1 MKPVIPALLLTF
13 FLTGVVGCNQQSS
26 APASS
31 PLPPPAVVTSAVKTQ
46 SVALGTHFVG
56 KTEAVAKVDLR
67 ARVQGFLK
75 ASHVQEGRLVE
86 AGTLMYEIEPD
97 RYEAQKAQ
105 AVAQVSADRA
115 RLADAR
121 AKLQRLEQL
130 SAKKLASRQDLDAAK
145 ATEQAAIAA
154 LQVSQAKVQQAELD
168 LSYTRIEAPITGFMG
183 ASAVDVG
190 NLVGGDGAVL
200 STLVDL
206 SAIDVTIHVSDKD
219 YLAFRKQSAE
229 ESPQSFSIALEL
241 SDGEHYPHSGEVRF
255 VGNQIDDAT
264 GTLPVTLRFPNP
276 DTLLRPGMFVNVRM
290 EKAQQNNS
298 LVVPQSAVQ
307 SAMGGY
313 SVLVVGTD
321 NLVEQRSVTLG
332 PRIDN
337 AWVVLSGLNAG
348 EHVIIEGLQKA
359 KPGSAVTPVQR

>member
-1 MKPVIPALLLTF
+1 MKSVFPVLLLAP
-13 FLTGVVGCNQQSS
+13 FLVGIAGCNQQSS
-26 APASS
+26 TPVST
-31 PLPPPAVVTSAVKTQ
+31 PLPPPAVVTTAVKTQ
-46 SVALGTHFVG
+46 AIALGTHFVG

-97 RYEAQKAQ
+97 RYDAQKAQ

-145 ATEQAAIAA
+145 ANEQAAIAA

-183 ASAVDVG
+183 ASEVDVG

-206 SAIDVTIHVSDKD
+206 SSIDVTIHVSDKD

-229 ESPQSFSIALEL
+229 DDPQSFNITLEL

-264 GTLPVTLRFPNP
+264 GSLPVTLRFPNP

-290 EKAQQNNS
+290 GKTRLEKG
-298 LVVPQSAVQ
+298 LVIPQSAVQ
-307 SAMGGY
+307 SSMGGY
-313 SVLVVGTD
+313 SVLLVNGD
-321 NLVEQRSVTLG
+321 NQVEQRTVTLG
-332 PRIDN
+332 QRIGSD
-337 AWVVLSGLNAG
+337 WLVMSGLNAG
-348 EHVIIEGLQKA
+348 EQVIVEGLQKA
-359 KPGSAVTPVQR
+359 KPGITVTPVQR